1 MTLDANT
8 HEEEAKTLSQDIL
21 YRSTVLERSFDRSTA
36 PWVHNFMV
44 NVGLKEKGLCY
55 QYADG
60 LYSYLKKRDY
70 SHFDFHLA
78 GAHIGEYWREHN
90 TLVVTAKNG
99 KIQDGIV
106 IDPWRKQ
113 GEVFVAKLK
122 DDKSYAWKHRPER
135 EY

>member
-1 MTLDANT
+1 MTLDANIP
-8 HEEEAKTLSQDIL
+8 EQEAKILSQDIL
-21 YRSTVLERSFDRSTA
+21 YRSTALERSFDRSTA

-70 SHFDFHLA
+70 PHFDFHLA

-90 TLVVTAKNG
+90 TLVVTAKDGNL
-99 KIQDGIV
+99 QDGIV

-122 DDKSYAWKHRPER
+122 DDKVYAWKHRPER